1 MALGLRRLGV
11 VSVAFSAFKVFRV
24 FRTFRAFRVFTAF
37 SFAQTSVKYGE
48 LPINFR
54 TDSTPSLSCRRWQSE
69 RRHVDQPR
77 QRNDYQVLQGGYPP
91 EGPHCA
97 AEVLRA
103 EAKTAGNSQRACKPR
118 NPHRRPPTP
127 GPGPQA
133 RRSLVT
139 FHRWKVTRRRRDQKT
154 KTFRVTRKR
163 HPPPTKAGPENK
175 THQSN
180 DKNAK
185 TKKGGPLS

>member
-1 MALGLRRLGV
+1 MFAEVFHIFIELCVKLKVLKALNELKAR
-11 VSVAFSAFKVFRV
+11 KVLKARKK
-24 FRTFRAFRVFTAF
+24 TPAA
-37 SFAQTSVKYGE
+37 
-48 LPINFR
+48 
-54 TDSTPSLSCRRWQSE
+54 STPKLSCRRWQSE

-77 QRNDYQVLQGGYPP
+77 QRNCLQVLQGGYPP

-103 EAKTAGNSQRACKPR
+103 EAKTAGNSQRICEPR

-139 FHRWKVTRRRRDQKT
+139 FHRWKVTRRRQDQQT
-154 KTFRVTRKR
+154 KTTRLPRKR
-163 HPPPTKAGPENK
+163 QKPPTKPAPSTK
-175 THQSN
+175 TH
-180 DKNAK
+180 
-185 TKKGGPLS
+185 